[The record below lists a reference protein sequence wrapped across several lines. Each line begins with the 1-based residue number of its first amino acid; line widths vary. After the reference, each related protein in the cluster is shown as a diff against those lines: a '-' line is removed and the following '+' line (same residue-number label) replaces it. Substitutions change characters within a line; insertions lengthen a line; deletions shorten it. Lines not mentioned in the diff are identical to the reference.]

1 MTFGNY
7 SFAGVYSDEP
17 EKLVNGI
24 PASIQKHPHC
34 ISLRD
39 NNNHLCGGSI
49 IDSCYILTAGHCVYH
64 LLSDNS
70 LKSVTVV
77 SGTTYLN
84 TGRQAYKVE
93 ISLVP

>member
-34 ISLRD
+34 
-39 NNNHLCGGSI
+39 
-49 IDSCYILTAGHCVYH
+49 
-64 LLSDNS
+64 
-70 LKSVTVV
+70 
-77 SGTTYLN
+77 TTYLN
-84 TGRQAYKVE
+84 TGRQAYKIE
-93 ISLVP
+93 TSLVKIIIPLILVIEARHRFNKRYNLEINYLTKEIIGNN

>member
-34 ISLRD
+34 
-39 NNNHLCGGSI
+39 
-49 IDSCYILTAGHCVYH
+49 
-64 LLSDNS
+64 
-70 LKSVTVV
+70 
-77 SGTTYLN
+77 TTYLN
-84 TGRQAYKVE
+84 TGRQAYKIE
-93 ISLVP
+93 TSLVP